1 MGVDAPLGDRPAEDD
16 LELTVAE
23 ARIASRLFGVSSEV
37 LVGRYRLL
45 EMVGRGGMS
54 VVWGAWDPELERKVA
69 IKLVDALKPTS
80 RDRIVDEARALA
92 KLSHPNV
99 VPIYDVGVIDD
110 RVYLVMEWI
119 VGENLRTHLAK
130 PRTTRAILELYV
142 QAARGLAAVHAAS
155 LVHRDFKP
163 ENAVVGADGRVR
175 VLDFGLAR
183 TDVDDT
189 TTDVAGTPRYIAPEH
204 LAGGTPTAAVDQYA
218 LCIALGEALP
228 APKPWIA
235 AIVARGTAEKP
246 GDRFAS
252 MDELIRALERDP
264 ARVWRTRILV
274 GAALAAT
281 ATAFVVGRSG
291 SRSEREVCTA
301 VAPAIDAATR
311 ARIAAHVDGLGAFAA
326 GERAPLLARLDEH
339 QRRLDGERERACL
352 AHDRGALTT
361 AFYERRVTCLAR
373 VASSLATTAEIL
385 GSSTARTFPDARVA
399 ASSLVDPASCTN
411 VDQSLVPLP
420 DELAIGQVRAI
431 EIAIERARMLATATR
446 PDAIAAATAAR
457 LAAEATGYPPL
468 LAHALLAEGRAR
480 MFVFDDRAGATLDR
494 AMRTAIAARD
504 DAAAVEAFA
513 RYAYVVAFTAQN
525 KVVDGANVIEAIAD
539 RLDPEDS
546 FARQLLRNNLATV
559 VMSTSND
566 LAPARLLLEEAM
578 RSWRAIRGENE
589 YELVSIPQNLALVA
603 ADPARSRELLAFARG
618 EYVRLLGE
626 NHPHVLRISM
636 TEALFVDLGR
646 ARELF
651 ADTCPRYARLFPDD
665 PEGVDCTYEAAW
677 LADEAGDDAAARALF
692 ASSYLDSADIRGP
705 VARLLAATSPTADA
719 IRAVEQAAARDASAA
734 EPFTR
739 ALAADGYMAVAR
751 AWDKL
756 GEPTAARR
764 AWLLARPILEKDAHV
779 ATHRRLA
786 RVRRETN

>member
-69 IKLVDALKPTS
+69 IKLVDHLKPAS

-119 VGENLRTHLAK
+119 AGENLRTYLAT

-175 VLDFGLAR
+175 LLDFGLAR
-183 TDVDDT
+183 TDVDERMN
-189 TTDVAGTPRYIAPEH
+189 DVAGTPRYIAPEH

-218 LCIALGEALP
+218 LCVALGEAV
-228 APKPWIA
+228 PKPPPWIA
-235 AIVARGTAEKP
+235 TIVARGTAEKP

-264 ARVWRTRILV
+264 ARLWRTRILV

-291 SRSEREVCTA
+291 SEREVCTA
-301 VAPAIDAATR
+301 VTPAIDGATR
-311 ARIAAHVDGLGAFAA
+311 TRIAAHLDGLGAFAA

-339 QRRLDGERERACL
+339 QRRLDDEREHACL
-352 AHDRGALTT
+352 AHARGALTT
-361 AFYERRVTCLAR
+361 GFYERRITCLAR
-373 VASSLATTAEIL
+373 AASSLATTAEIL
-385 GSSTARTFPDARVA
+385 GSSSARTFPDARVA
-399 ASSLVDPASCTN
+399 ASSLVDPASCAH

-420 DELAIGQVRAI
+420 DELAIGQVRAV
-431 EIAIERARMLATATR
+431 EIAIERARMLATAAR
-446 PDAIAAATAAR
+446 PDAIDAAVTAR
-457 LAAEATGYPPL
+457 LAAEATRYLPL

-480 MFVFDDRAGATLDR
+480 MFVFDDRAGATLER
-494 AMRTAIAARD
+494 AMRTAIAAHD

-513 RYAYVVAFTAQN
+513 RYAYVVAFTQSR
-525 KVVDGANVIEAIAD
+525 VVDGASVIEALAD
-539 RLDPEDS
+539 RLDPHDS
-546 FARQLLRNNLATV
+546 FARQLLRNNLASV

-566 LAPARLLLEEAM
+566 LAPALLLLEEAM

-603 ADPARSRELLAFARG
+603 ADPARSLELLAFARG
-618 EYVRLLGE
+618 ELVRLVGE
-626 NHPHVLRISM
+626 NHPRVLRIS
-636 TEALFVDLGR
+636 TIEALFVDLGR

-651 ADTCPRYARLFPDD
+651 EDTCPRYARLFPND
-665 PEGVDCTYEAAW
+665 PEGADCTYEAAW
-677 LADEAGDDAAARALF
+677 LADEAGDDAAARTLF
-692 ASSYLDSADIRGP
+692 ASSHFDSSDIRTL
-705 VARLLAATSPTADA
+705 VAPLLASTSPTADA
-719 IRAVEQAAARDASAA
+719 TRAVEQAAARDASAK
-734 EPFTR
+734 EPYTR
-739 ALAADGYMAVAR
+739 ALAADGYMAAAR
-751 AWDKL
+751 AWDRL
-756 GEPTAARR
+756 GEPAAARR
-764 AWLLARPILEKDAHV
+764 AWMLARPILEKDSHV
-779 ATHRRLA
+779 ATQRRLA
-786 RVRRETN
+786 RVLRETD